1 MNKQHE
7 KYSNAAC
14 PNCKQVGT
22 KHGVYL
28 CESYGDYQS
37 DKCRVI
43 CLTRENEQLRDALTD
58 MLSGWHYIRLTHGD
72 LSGVNWELYQNNAVA
87 ALRGE
92 MK

>member
-1 MNKQHE
+1 MMNKQHE

-37 DKCRVI
+37 DKCKVI
-43 CLTRENEQLRDALTD
+43 VLTEQNQTLQSEKEMLQARLDAFLNSANSNKTK
-58 MLSGWHYIRLTHGD
+58 
-72 LSGVNWELYQNNAVA
+72 E
-87 ALRGE
+87 
-92 MK
+92 

>member
-1 MNKQHE
+1 MNKQYE

-37 DKCRVI
+37 DKCKVI
-43 CLTRENEQLRDALTD
+43 VLTEQNQTLQSEKEMLQARLDAFLDSTN
-58 MLSGWHYIRLTHGD
+58 GNKTK
-72 LSGVNWELYQNNAVA
+72 E
-87 ALRGE
+87 
-92 MK
+92 